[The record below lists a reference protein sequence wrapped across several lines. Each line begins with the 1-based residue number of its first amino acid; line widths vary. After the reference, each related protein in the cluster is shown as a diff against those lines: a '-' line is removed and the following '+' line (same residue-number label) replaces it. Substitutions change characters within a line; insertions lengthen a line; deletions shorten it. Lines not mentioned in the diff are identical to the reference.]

1 LPPGPEWKISER
13 ICPAPAKD
21 EKAGDTE
28 VAPPA
33 ERRAT
38 VEERVIEFPVDWEDR
53 HHCIM
58 AGANETVD
66 AREALVRALS
76 GNDWLR
82 RALGNGDLT
91 ASSQG

>member
-1 LPPGPEWKISER
+1 MER
-13 ICPAPAKD
+13 ISTAPAKD

-28 VAPPA
+28 AAPPA
-33 ERRAT
+33 ERLAT
-38 VEERVIEFPVDWEDR
+38 VEERVVKFPVDWEDR

-58 AGANETVD
+58 AGQTVD
-66 AREALVRALS
+66 AREPLMGAMS

-82 RALGNGDLT
+82 RALASGELT